1 MQQRGR
7 SQGERSIED
16 LAFSFLNGKY
26 SMRGIVNK
34 FGWAKAMAAT
44 AQMADTL
51 LLCDP
56 NHGKAKS
63 WSSMSKRD
71 LLK

>member
-1 MQQRGR
+1 MP
-7 SQGERSIED
+7 
-16 LAFSFLNGKY
+16 
-26 SMRGIVNK
+26 GIINK
-34 FGWAKAMAAT
+34 FGWTRAMAAT

-56 NHGKAKS
+56 DHAKAKS

>member
-1 MQQRGR
+1 MQRRGK
-7 SQGERSIED
+7 SQGDRSIED

-26 SMRGIVNK
+26 SMRGIINK
-34 FGWAKAMAAT
+34 FGWTRAMAAT

-56 NHGKAKS
+56 DNAKAKS
-63 WSSMSKRD
+63 WSSMSKKD